1 MSYDQ
6 SNLEKRKMIAA
17 KLIRQIRIKRN
28 YEVEIDFNI
37 SYQDYCGREVG
48 FDENIRV
55 ETA

>member
-1 MSYDQ
+1 
-6 SNLEKRKMIAA
+6 MIAA
-17 KLIRQIRIKRN
+17 KLIKQIRLKRN
-28 YEVEIDFNI
+28 CEVEIDFNI